1 MKRILLSIWLVA
13 TACTLS
19 AQNGSDRFT
28 RIGKMISQ
36 GHYTSAYE
44 AADSLRRE
52 ALKNSNASRE
62 ARSRQLL
69 TATWYMERA
78 AINYQEDVPDSSMA
92 RFRAILPYLTPV
104 DSTLCYIFL
113 GNIDSA
119 LTDTL
124 ALRHMPN
131 TQIAEFCEKPKEAR
145 FNTTP
150 TMYDLVMQLAIQ
162 NVPQKRKTELQR
174 QLTEW
179 YRHKPATKEN
189 TDLLLYNELEL
200 LTHLTNQPNLSKE
213 ARRSLLQQ
221 CLNRYRGTGNE
232 QLAELYYRLADSY
245 QVNSNYLAALTYCDS
260 ATARWP
266 KSRGGVDC
274 ANLRWQIMQPG
285 ITVAIEDV
293 SPAGRDIL
301 AAVTTRNI
309 ASLHYRVIA
318 YPAWYIEYNIGQEK
332 RREKLLGEK
341 VLKAWSQPLP
351 AVKEDHQHYRH
362 YCYIP
367 QLAPGHYLL
376 IASPDKDFSG
386 KGFVVRSFTVSAA
399 AFMLMSNLLDSHDSI
414 SGYVVDYVTGEPL
427 ARQKVQLQHQTG
439 SGYDGKYTTEA
450 TATTDAHGHF
460 SFKVKKE
467 KTRYWFEYRLLT
479 RHKGLDMTLY
489 LYAYLHEKDSIR
501 TDNAVFLD
509 RPVYRPG
516 DTLQFLLVEGSVT
529 HNRVGRTVG
538 GDILRVE
545 LRDVNDK
552 TLDTL
557 IGVTDSFGSL
567 SGRFVIPA
575 NVLPGRFSLTAYSQ
589 KTSSHQF
596 KSFTVEAYKQ
606 PKFTVTLSPSNS
618 SPKLGEVPARAEE
631 CVLGDSLFVD
641 GLAASYTQVP
651 VGGAKVV
658 WSVVRSYMR
667 PWWRHWYYEETHSET
682 VTVASDSLT
691 TDAEGL
697 FRIAFVADPDS
708 NMNLATK
715 PCFSY
720 EVRVDVTD
728 LGGET
733 HRQTLTLKAGYVN
746 SYISLDLPD
755 QTAELSSIEYRYCD
769 LNGTPLK
776 GYVTLNIERLKQPE
790 KARLTHPL
798 LLVED
803 ARHTLSEEEF
813 RNRFPLISYT
823 PKEALPLL
831 WPAERKVF
839 DTRVLCNGMNKNS
852 IALPR
857 LEPGIYRVSI
867 ATDGETSTDT
877 AVVVYIPQG
886 CKKVY
891 GNDLLWSDI
900 STSTARVGDTVVLRV
915 GSRHKDVWVAY
926 ELVCGDKR
934 LARRLLRLSDEIKT
948 LRIPVTEA
956 LLGGFDIN
964 LCAVKEGREDGYH
977 HRVEVPFE
985 HKKLDVKIATFR
997 DKLTPG
1003 EKETWT
1009 ITVSPKTP
1017 TLTPLPAALLLGM
1030 YDAALD
1036 SYGHGGNVFRW
1047 FPWMNTE
1054 SKSATGVDFDYPW
1067 HYHNHDDLLLPSG
1080 KSIHFQGK
1088 EQHGWTFSALNHRGW
1103 RWKRMHSGAVLY
1115 AASGTARGESG
1126 MVTMTGNVRKRTGVN
1141 LPAVTTSLEVVEDDA
1156 VIQNEEEGVVL
1167 NAAYEVAGQK
1177 ESTAEEKPYIRNN
1190 LSTLAFFEPTLRT
1203 DKDGTVTYSFTAPD
1217 LLTQWNIEGLAWTR
1231 DLSTGHLQRQLITRK
1246 ELMIQPNMPR
1256 FLREGDTTTL
1266 LAKVIN
1272 LTDSTLNVKVDF
1284 SFEYPEA
1291 PANSQFSTEG
1301 RRPPVEPIVNS
1312 QFLSLPPHG
1321 TVPVAF
1327 TVTVPVG
1334 GTVATYKYV
1343 ATATNF
1349 SDGEQ
1354 GPLPLLTNRQAVTQS
1369 VSMFTNGKG
1378 SKEYTLALPASPTAQ
1393 PVSFTVEYTSNPLWL
1408 AIQSLPYMGEC
1419 SNPSNIYLFNN
1430 YYVNTIGKTIAEQ
1443 FPALKHC
1450 ADQATEE
1457 DSPLMRN
1464 ADIRQTLIE
1473 ETPWLSEGTSEV
1485 ERLRR
1490 IARFYDDAT
1499 LQRLSSELFS
1509 KLEKAQRGDGGWSWM
1524 PDGRYSSTYVTQ
1536 HILKGFGV
1544 MARQVSRGNTR
1555 MQVRALAYI
1564 DKEAYKDYLEWQK
1577 YLQKHPGSQCK
1588 PIMLDYL
1595 YTRSYYMDCKLDANH
1610 KQAYDFFYGNAK
1622 ARHADYTSLYDQA
1635 LLALVF
1641 HRNGDTRLAREMV
1654 ERIRQKA
1661 LYSDEMG
1668 MYWRD
1673 NRAGWYYYQR
1683 PVETQA
1689 LLIETFREV
1698 VPEDTLSVGQMQ
1710 QWLLKQKQT
1719 TRWSSDVA
1727 TLRAIQALLPV
1738 GNKAYKA
1745 KATGADAIVVRGKG
1759 MTDTVKVTVADGS
1772 AGYLRHTYRS
1782 DSLAALGSGTSVAVR
1797 IERNASGISWGAL
1810 YYQYT
1815 EQMDKVAASET
1826 GITLRRTLYR
1836 VEPDGTLTELK
1847 AGVTAS
1853 VGDRLRV
1860 RLEVVCDRN
1869 LEYVEL
1875 KEFRAACLEPVSTS
1889 SGWVWSSGLS
1899 YYVAINNSHN
1909 AVYIDRLEKGK
1920 YVIDADYYVTNPG
1933 SYTLAPSVLQCLY
1946 APEFRASSQGQRLT
1960 VSQ

>member
-1 MKRILLSIWLVA
+1 M
-13 TACTLS
+13 
-19 AQNGSDRFT
+19 
-28 RIGKMISQ
+28 
-36 GHYTSAYE
+36 
-44 AADSLRRE
+44 
-52 ALKNSNASRE
+52 
-62 ARSRQLL
+62 
-69 TATWYMERA
+69 
-78 AINYQEDVPDSSMA
+78 
-92 RFRAILPYLTPV
+92 
-104 DSTLCYIFL
+104 
-113 GNIDSA
+113 
-119 LTDTL
+119 
-124 ALRHMPN
+124 
-131 TQIAEFCEKPKEAR
+131 
-145 FNTTP
+145 
-150 TMYDLVMQLAIQ
+150 
-162 NVPQKRKTELQR
+162 PQKRKTELQR

-189 TDLLLYNELEL
+189 TDLLLYNELAL
-200 LTHLTNQPNLSKE
+200 LTHLTARTNLSKE
-213 ARRSLLQQ
+213 AHRGLMQQ

-232 QLAELYYRLADSY
+232 QLAGLYHRLADFCDTHGD
-245 QVNSNYLAALTYCDS
+245 YLSALAYCDS
-260 ATARWP
+260 AIARWP
-266 KSRGGVDC
+266 KSQGGVDC
-274 ANLRWQIMQPG
+274 ANLKRRILLPK
-285 ITVAIEDV
+285 IELDIQKV
-293 SPAGRDIL
+293 SLSPAARDIL
-301 AAVTTRNI
+301 MTVKTRNI
-309 ASLHYRVIA
+309 QSLRYRVIA
-318 YPAWYIEYNIGQEK
+318 FPDWYKDHDMYNEEM
-332 RREKLLGEK
+332 RDKLMKEK
-341 VLKAWSQPLP
+341 VLKSWNQPLP
-351 AVKEDHQHYRH
+351 DVKEDHKYYKHYG
-362 YCYIP
+362 YIP

-376 IASPDKDFSG
+376 IASPTPDFTSE
-386 KGFVVRSFTVSAA
+386 GFVVKGFTVSAA
-399 AFMLMSNLLDSHDSI
+399 AFVLMSKVQDSLA
-414 SGYVVDYVTGEPL
+414 GYVVDYISGEPI
-427 ARQKVQLQHQTG
+427 ARQKVMLQQLKDDYG
-439 SGYDGKYTTEA
+439 DKYTTVS
-450 TATTDAHGHF
+450 TVTTDAQGFF
-460 SFKVKKE
+460 SFKFKVKKNSWYH
-467 KTRYWFEYRLLT
+467 RYRLLT
-479 RHKGLDMTLY
+479 QYKGLDVISANRHY
-489 LYAYLHEKDSIR
+489 SRDNDSVR
-501 TDNAVFLD
+501 RESAVFLD

-557 IGVTDSFGSL
+557 TGVTDSFGSL

-575 NVLPGRFSLTAYSQ
+575 YVLPGRFSLTAYSQ

-651 VGGAKVV
+651 VSGAKVV
-658 WSVVRSYMR
+658 WSVKRSYMR
-667 PWWRHWYYEETHSET
+667 PWWRHWYNDNPYSPD
-682 VTVASDSLT
+682 VTLASDSLT
-691 TDAEGL
+691 TDAEGQ
-697 FRIAFVADPDS
+697 FRIAFVATPDS
-708 NMNLATK
+708 NLDLSAK

-720 EVRVDVTD
+720 TVQVTVTD
-728 LGGET
+728 LSGET
-733 HRQTLTLKAGYVN
+733 HSQKLTLWAGYEN
-746 SYISLDLPD
+746 SYISLSLPEKA
-755 QTAELSSIEYRYCD
+755 AELNTIEYAYCD
-769 LNGTPLK
+769 LNNTPLK
-776 GYVTLNIERLKQPE
+776 GYVNLTVERLQQPA
-790 KARLTHPL
+790 KPWLSHRQLASG
-798 LLVED
+798 

-813 RNRFPLISYT
+813 HKRFPLTPYT
-823 PKEALPLL
+823 YEEQEPRH
-831 WPAERKVF
+831 WPVERMAF
-839 DTRVLCNGMNKNS
+839 STRVLCEGLTSNS
-852 IALPR
+852 IVLPR
-857 LEPGIYRVSI
+857 LEAGVYRVSI
-867 ATDGETSTDT
+867 ATDGTSATDT
-877 AVVVYIPQG
+877 SVVVYVPKES
-886 CKKVY
+886 KKVF
-891 GNDLLWSDI
+891 GTDLLWSDI
-900 STSTARVGDTVVLRV
+900 STEEAHVGDTVVLRM
-915 GSRHKDVWVAY
+915 GTRHKDVWVAY

-934 LARRLLRLSDEIKT
+934 LARRLLRISDGITT
-948 LRIPVTEA
+948 LRIPVDES

-1009 ITVSPKTP
+1009 ITVNPKTP
-1017 TLTPLPAALLLGM
+1017 TLIPLPAALLLGM

-1036 SYGHGGNVFRW
+1036 SYSHGGNVFRW
-1047 FPWMNTE
+1047 FPWTNTE
-1054 SKSATGVDFDYPW
+1054 STSAKGVSFYYPW
-1067 HYHNHDDLLLPSG
+1067 PFQSYEDYLRTSG
-1080 KSIHFQGK
+1080 RNIFFQGK
-1088 EQHGWTFSALNHRGW
+1088 NPQGWTFSALNHRGW
-1103 RWKRMHSGAVLY
+1103 RWRRYGGRETIVAAVGGV
-1115 AASGTARGESG
+1115 STARGESG

-1141 LPAVTTSLEVVEDDA
+1141 LPTVTTSLEVVEDDA
-1156 VIQNEEEGVVL
+1156 VIQNEEEEVVFD
-1167 NAAYEVAGQK
+1167 AAYEVAGQK
-1177 ESTAEEKPYIRNN
+1177 EPTAEEKPYIRNN

-1203 DKDGTVTYSFTAPD
+1203 DKDGTVVYSFTAPD

-1231 DLSTGHLQRQLITRK
+1231 DLSTGSLHKQLITRK

-1256 FLREGDTTTL
+1256 FLREGDTATL

-1272 LTDSTLNVKVDF
+1272 LTDSTLTVKVDF

-1291 PANSQFSTEG
+1291 LANSQFSILTPQG
-1301 RRPPVEPIVNS
+1301 RRPQFNS

-1393 PVSFTVEYTSNPLWL
+1393 PVSFTVEYTANPLWL

-1430 YYVNTIGKTIAEQ
+1430 YYVNTIGKTIAER

-1450 ADQATEE
+1450 ADRATEE
-1457 DSPLMRN
+1457 DSPLLRN
-1464 ADIRQTLIE
+1464 ADIKQTLLE
-1473 ETPWLSEGTSEV
+1473 ETPWLNEGTNEV
-1485 ERLRR
+1485 ERLRQ
-1490 IARFYDDAT
+1490 IARFYDDKALQQQSST
-1499 LQRLSSELFS
+1499 LYS

-1544 MARQVSRGNTR
+1544 MARQMSRGNTR
-1555 MQVRALAYI
+1555 MQIRALSYV
-1564 DKEAYKDYLEWQK
+1564 DKEAYKDYLEWQR

-1595 YTRSYYMDCKLDANH
+1595 YTRSYYMDRKLDANH

-1622 ARHADYTSLYDQA
+1622 ARHADYTSLYNQA

-1673 NRAGWYYYQR
+1673 NKAGWFYYQR

-1719 TRWSSDVA
+1719 TRWNSDVA

-1759 MTDTVKVTVADGS
+1759 MTDTVKATVADGS
-1772 AGYLRHTYRS
+1772 AGHVRHTYRA

-1815 EQMDKVAASET
+1815 EQMDKVTASET

-1860 RLEVVCDRN
+1860 RLEVACDRN

-1909 AVYIDRLEKGK
+1909 AVYIDRMEKGK

-1946 APEFRASSQGQRLT
+1946 APEFRATSRGQRMT
-1960 VSQ
+1960 VTTL

>member
-52 ALKNSNASRE
+52 ALKNSKASRN

-92 RFRAILPYLTPV
+92 RFRAILPYLTTV

-119 LTDTL
+119 LIDTL
-124 ALRHMPN
+124 ALRHVPN
-131 TQIAEFCEKPKEAR
+131 TQIAEFCEKPKEAK

-162 NVPQKRKTELQR
+162 NVPLPRKTELQR

-189 TDLLLYNELEL
+189 TDLLLYNELAL
-200 LTHLTNQPNLSKE
+200 LTHLTARTNLSKE
-213 ARRSLLQQ
+213 AHRSLLQQ

-232 QLAELYYRLADSY
+232 QLAGLYHRLADFCDTHGD
-245 QVNSNYLAALTYCDS
+245 YLSALAYCDS

-266 KSRGGVDC
+266 KSQGGVDC
-274 ANLRWQIMQPG
+274 ANLRWQIMQPQ
-285 ITVAIEDV
+285 IAVAIEDV
-293 SPAGRDIL
+293 SPTGRDIL
-301 AAVTTRNI
+301 ATVTTRNI

-318 YPAWYIEYNIGQEK
+318 YPAWYIDYNIGQEK

-341 VLKAWSQPLP
+341 VLKTWSQPLP

-376 IASPDKDFSG
+376 IASPAQNFSG

-399 AFMLMSNLLDSHDSI
+399 AFMLMSNLWDSHDSI
-414 SGYVVDYVTGEPL
+414 TGYVVDYVTGEPF

-439 SGYDGKYTTEA
+439 SGHDGKYTTEA

-467 KTRYWFEYRLLT
+467 KTRYWFDYRLLT
-479 RHKGLDMTLY
+479 RHKGLDVTLD
-489 LYAYLHEKDSIR
+489 LYAYLHKKDSIR

-516 DTLQFLLVEGSVT
+516 DTLHFLLMESRIA
-529 HNRVGRTVG
+529 HNREGWTVG
-538 GDILRVE
+538 GDTLRVE

-557 IGVTDSFGSL
+557 TGVTDSFGSL

-575 NVLPGRFSLTAYSQ
+575 NVLPGQFSLRAYSQ
-589 KTSSHQF
+589 RASGSKGSNWF
-596 KSFTVEAYKQ
+596 KSFPVEAYKQ
-606 PKFTVTLSPSNS
+606 PKFTVTLKAGERKDAEGNS
-618 SPKLGEVPARAEE
+618 ITPA
-631 CVLGDSLFVD
+631 LGDSLAVE

-651 VGGAKVV
+651 VSGAKVV

-691 TDAEGL
+691 TDAEGM
-697 FRIAFVADPDS
+697 FRIAFVAEPNS
-708 NMNLATK
+708 NMNLSTK

-746 SYISLDLPD
+746 SYISLDIPD
-755 QTAELSSIEYRYCD
+755 QTAELNSVEYRYCD
-769 LNGTPLK
+769 LNGTPMK
-776 GYVTLNIERLKQPE
+776 GYVTLGIERLQQPA
-790 KARLTHPL
+790 KPHLTHPL

-823 PKEALPLL
+823 PKEALPWR

-867 ATDGETSTDT
+867 ATDGDTSAATDT
-877 AVVVYIPQG
+877 SVVVYIPQG

-900 STSTARVGDTVVLRV
+900 STPTARVGDTVVLRV

-934 LARRLLRLSDEIKT
+934 HERRLLRISDGITT
-948 LRIPVTEA
+948 LRIPVDES
-956 LLGGFDIN
+956 LLGGFDIS
-964 LCAVKEGREDGYH
+964 LCTVKEGLVDNSH
-977 HRVEVPFE
+977 HRVEVPFA
-985 HKKLDVKIATFR
+985 HKELDIRMASFR
-997 DKLTPG
+997 DYLTPG

-1009 ITVSPKTP
+1009 ITVSPKP
-1017 TLTPLPAALLLGM
+1017 PALNPLP
-1030 YDAALD
+1030 ALD

-1067 HYHNHDDLLLPSG
+1067 HYHKHDDLLLPSG

-1088 EQHGWTFSALNHRGW
+1088 EPHGWTFSALNHRGW
-1103 RWKRMHSGAVLY
+1103 RWKRMSSGVVMY

-1126 MVTMTGNVRKRTGVN
+1126 MVTMNGNTRKRTGVN
-1141 LPAVTTSLEVVEDDA
+1141 AKSIAAPSEPEVTTELAVVGDADEVLNEVVVLDAADDA
-1156 VIQNEEEGVVL
+1156 GTPEKS
-1167 NAAYEVAGQK
+1167 AAG
-1177 ESTAEEKPYIRNN
+1177 EKPYIRNN

-1217 LLTQWNIEGLAWTR
+1217 LLTQWNIEGMAWTR
-1231 DLSTGHLQRQLITRK
+1231 DLSAGHLQRQLVTRK
-1246 ELMIQPNMPR
+1246 QLMIQPNMPR
-1256 FLREGDTTTL
+1256 FLREGDTATL

-1291 PANSQFSTEG
+1291 PANSQFSILTPQG
-1301 RRPPVEPIVNS
+1301 RRPQFNS
-1312 QFLSLPPHG
+1312 QFLSIPPHG

-1369 VSMFTNGKG
+1369 VSMYINGKG
-1378 SKEYTLALPASPTAQ
+1378 TKEYTMALPSSSTAQ
-1393 PVSFTVEYTSNPLWL
+1393 PVSFTVEYTANPIWL

-1450 ADQATEE
+1450 ADHATEE

-1464 ADIRQTLIE
+1464 ADIRQTLLE

-1524 PDGRYSSTYVTQ
+1524 PDGRYSSPYVTQ
-1536 HILKGFGV
+1536 HILKGFGM
-1544 MARQVSRGNTR
+1544 MARQMSRGNTR
-1555 MQVRALAYI
+1555 MQVRALSYV
-1564 DKEAYKDYLEWQK
+1564 DREAYKDYLEWQR

-1595 YTRSYYMDCKLDANH
+1595 YTRSYYMDRKLDANH

-1622 ARHADYTSLYDQA
+1622 ARYADYTSLYDQA

-1673 NRAGWYYYQR
+1673 NKAGWFYYQR

-1719 TRWSSDVA
+1719 TRWSSDIA

-1759 MTDTVKVTVADGS
+1759 MSDTVKVTVADGS
-1772 AGYLRHTYRS
+1772 AGHVRHTYRE
-1782 DSLAALGSGTSVAVR
+1782 DSLAALCGGRSVSATLVR
-1797 IERNASGISWGAL
+1797 PNDGIAWGAL

-1860 RLEVVCDRN
+1860 RLEVACDRN

-1875 KEFRAACLEPVSTS
+1875 KEFRAACLEPVSTA
-1889 SGWVWSSGLS
+1889 SGWVWNRGLS

-1909 AVYIDRLEKGK
+1909 AVYIDRMEKGK
-1920 YVIDADYYVTNPG
+1920 YLIDCDYYVTNSG
-1933 SYTLAPSVLQCLY
+1933 SFTLAPSVLQCLY
-1946 APEFRASSQGQRLT
+1946 APEFRATSRGQRMT
-1960 VSQ
+1960 VTTL